1 MIHHIS
7 IAAKNPLR
15 VASVLA
21 EIWKGKVF
29 EFFPIP
35 GSYIVIPCDQYGS
48 AIEVY
53 PMGTELVPDFDEA
66 SEPFT
71 QGPKSSG
78 FVATHAAISVPT
90 SQERIERIG
99 AREGWRVV
107 LCNPG
112 PFKIIKFWVENWL
125 MLEFLT
131 PEIVTEYLEFATR
144 PQIVEQ
150 VFGPPVQTELVLA
163 EFS

>member
-1 MIHHIS
+1 
-7 IAAKNPLR
+7 
-15 VASVLA
+15 
-21 EIWKGKVF
+21 
-29 EFFPIP
+29 
-35 GSYIVIPCDQYGS
+35 
-48 AIEVY
+48 
-53 PMGTELVPDFDEA
+53 MGTELVPDFDEA